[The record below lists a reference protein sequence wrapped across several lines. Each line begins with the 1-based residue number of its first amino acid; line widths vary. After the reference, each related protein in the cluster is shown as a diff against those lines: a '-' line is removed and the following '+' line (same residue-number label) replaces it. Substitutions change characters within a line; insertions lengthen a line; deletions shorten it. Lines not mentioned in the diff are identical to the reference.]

1 MPDVLQHPPPA
12 TVPTAPAARAMAAT
26 GPGRVAGLDG
36 IRGLAALFVVLNHIF
51 ERAWAGYALAA
62 ALLAIVLTVVFE
74 LPFQPHRGWIPLR
87 QAMSARLHIC
97 RLHIWRRDAC
107 DSPGR

>member
-1 MPDVLQHPPPA
+1 MPDVLEHPPPA
-12 TVPTAPAARAMAAT
+12 TVPAAPAARAMAAT
-26 GPGRVAGLDG
+26 GPGRVVGLDG
-36 IRGLAALFVVLNHIF
+36 IRGLPALFVVLNHIF

-62 ALLAIVLTVVFE
+62 ALPAIVLTVVFE

-87 QAMSARLHIC
+87 QAMSARLHI
-97 RLHIWRRDAC
+97 WRRDAC